1 MTRARDLSNDEA
13 NSGGATPPFVAGKNA
28 VINGGFN
35 IWQRG
40 TSVAVTAGTTAY
52 TVDRYQG
59 LAGAS
64 AACTVSRQATSD
76 TTNLPNVQ
84 YCARFQRNSGQTGTG
99 DSGLF
104 ESIETINS
112 IPFVGKTVTFSF
124 YARAG
129 ANYSATSNILISR
142 VYAGTGVD
150 QNVFAFTNLTTL
162 LSLNAV
168 LTTAWQRFTV
178 TGFVPTN
185 VTELAVGNFYQP
197 TGTAGANDYFEVT
210 GLQLEIG
217 SVATPF
223 ARAGGSIGGELA
235 LCQRY
240 YFRNTPGSNYGIVA
254 TGGVTFATTTALF
267 GVQFP
272 VPMRI
277 APTSAE
283 WGNLQLFDSGNTQY
297 ALSAVTVS
305 ALNSGTNFSGF
316 EITASGLTVGRPCVL
331 RQNNNAAGYLGF
343 SAEL

>member
-1 MTRARDLSNDEA
+1 MTRARDTADTQDNL
-13 NSGGATPPFVAGKNA
+13 GGAVAPFVAGKN
-28 VINGGFN
+28 VLINGAFD

-40 TSVAVTAGTTAY
+40 TSYAATPANFAYLADRWFWIGATASVVQETTIVPTNFQYSMKATATGTSQP
-52 TVDRYQG
+52 V
-59 LAGAS
+59 
-64 AACTVSRQATSD
+64 
-76 TTNLPNVQ
+76 
-84 YCARFQRNSGQTGTG
+84 FGQT
-99 DSGLF
+99 
-104 ESIETINS
+104 IETKNCYQLA
-112 IPFVGKTVTFSF
+112 GKTVTLS
-124 YARAG
+124 AWI
-129 ANYSATSNILISR
+129 ATSTAANVTLRIDYSTAADNPSSGTWTTITST
-142 VYAGTGVD
+142 AGSNDVTSTATMTRKSLS
-150 QNVFAFTNLTTL
+150 FAIPSSA
-162 LSLNAV
+162 LSLRILF
-168 LTTAWQRFTV
+168 LTAANIASGVTFT
-178 TGFVPTN
+178 
-185 VTELAVGNFYQP
+185 LAGC
-197 TGTAGANDYFEVT
+197 
-210 GLQLEIG
+210 QLEEG
-217 SVATPF
+217 AVATPF

-297 ALSAVTVS
+297 TLSAVTVS

-331 RQNNNAAGYLGF
+331 RQNNNAAGFIGF